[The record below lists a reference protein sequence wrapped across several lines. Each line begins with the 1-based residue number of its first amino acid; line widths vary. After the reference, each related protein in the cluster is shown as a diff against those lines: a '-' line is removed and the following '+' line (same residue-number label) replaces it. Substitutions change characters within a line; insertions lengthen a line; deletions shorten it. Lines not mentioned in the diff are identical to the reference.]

1 MKKVAFCSDHAGYAL
16 KQVLM
21 EYMRSK
27 GYELNDFGTFSEE
40 SCDYPDYAHPAA
52 RAVECGECDFGIGM
66 CGSGEGISMTLNK
79 HQGIRAALCWIPEI
93 ASLARRHNNSNF
105 LTLPARFID
114 EDLARHIVDAFLEAE
129 FEGGR
134 HQRRI
139 DKIPVE
145 GCATECEK

>member
-1 MKKVAFCSDHAGYAL
+1 
-16 KQVLM
+16 
-21 EYMRSK
+21 MR
-27 GYELNDFGTFSEE
+27 
-40 SCDYPDYAHPAA
+40 
-52 RAVECGECDFGIGM
+52 ECDFGIGM

-79 HQGIRAALCWIPEI
+79 HQEIRAALCWIPEI

-139 DKIPVE
+139 DKIPE
-145 GCATECEK
+145 QGCETECK